1 MGAESAGMHDSFG
14 NPLMIEMLDLL
25 EEVMVLQQRRSAFA
39 CAGRGFVIGDNCA
52 RLSCQRRM
60 LLSGY
65 LVEFAALSLCLLLAA
80 NFTPLGFTPLRL
92 AASFHLVSHFHGCY
106 EMVALTATT
115 CELQNGE
122 L

>member
-1 MGAESAGMHDSFG
+1 
-14 NPLMIEMLDLL
+14 
-25 EEVMVLQQRRSAFA
+25 
-39 CAGRGFVIGDNCA
+39 
-52 RLSCQRRM
+52 M

-115 CELQNGE
+115 CELRNRRTLTNTCRRAAQE
-122 L
+122 MPLTATTKPTSVCYCLFALIRSV